1 MSKKQ
6 VKTVP
11 QLIEIAKT
19 FRFEA
24 AHFLPQVNPEHQCS
38 GIHGH
43 SYIVTLRLKGPL
55 DEKMG
60 WVMDL
65 SDLSLQFEPW
75 RKTLDHTFLN
85 NIDGLENPTS
95 ENLALWIMRHFGK
108 EQKLLNSVTIES
120 TTRLSVTVYRQDMD
134 F

>member
-1 MSKKQ
+1 MS
-6 VKTVP
+6 
-11 QLIEIAKT
+11 QLIEIAKV

-24 AHFLPQVNPEHQCS
+24 AHFLPHVQSSHQCS

-43 SYIVTLRLKGPL
+43 SYIVTLRIKGPL
-55 DEKMG
+55 HEQLG

-65 SDLSLQFEPW
+65 SDLSDQFEPW
-75 RKTLDHTFLN
+75 RKILDHNFLN

-95 ENLALWIMRHFGK
+95 EHIALWIMRHFGK
-108 EQKLLNSVTIES
+108 EQPLLHAVTVEA
-120 TTRLSVTVYRQDMD
+120 TNRLSVTVYRQDMD